1 MSLSHEKHPMIFKIL
16 KILPAFVL
24 RIPTFDSAAEPNLA
38 AEPKL
43 ARVFGIGSTLAGVA
57 VASAAASADNTVIII
72 EKATSPGEAISS
84 GVLKIS
90 SGVLRKADQYEE
102 SSNAGDEA

>member
-1 MSLSHEKHPMIFKIL
+1 MSLSHEKYPMIFKIW

-24 RIPTFDSAAEPNLA
+24 RTRTFNSAAEPNLA
-38 AEPKL
+38 QEPNL

-57 VASAAASADNTVIII
+57 AAIAAARADNTVIIS
-72 EKATSPGEAISS
+72 EQATSPREAISS
-84 GVLKIS
+84 GVL
-90 SGVLRKADQYEE
+90 RRDDQYNE